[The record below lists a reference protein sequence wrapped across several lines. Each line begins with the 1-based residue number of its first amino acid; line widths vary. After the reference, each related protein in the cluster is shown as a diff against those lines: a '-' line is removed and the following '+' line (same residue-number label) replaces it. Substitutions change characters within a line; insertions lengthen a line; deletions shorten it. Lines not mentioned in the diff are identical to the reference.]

1 MLQSE
6 GCYLVMEVPL
16 NPVKG
21 SPLLGLLRDTRL
33 GICVQWQ
40 SHPPT
45 LSLIKGNRAPIC
57 PSRVPLRFHET
68 GVWLCCREL
77 IKVFFP
83 LFLSFFPFVSFSTLT
98 VPNLQSVLITKF
110 LLCRRLTYYV
120 NYTWH
125 LWPSISAG
133 ATFCIYY
140 PLTYSSHILILNF
153 MAS

>member
-21 SPLLGLLRDTRL
+21 SPLLGLLPDTRL
-33 GICVQWQ
+33 GRCVQWQ
-40 SHPPT
+40 CHPPT
-45 LSLIKGNRAPIC
+45 LSLMKGNGAPIC

-68 GVWLCCREL
+68 VVWLCCREL
-77 IKVFFP
+77 REVFFS
-83 LFLSFFPFVSFSTLT
+83 LFLFFPFVSFSTLN
-98 VPNLQSVLITKF
+98 VPNIQSVLMTKF
-110 LLCRRLTYYV
+110 LLCRRLTYYA

-140 PLTYSSHILILNF
+140 PLTYSSYMLILNF
-153 MAS
+153 IAS